1 MISIQELWDRLR
13 LAQEKHNVDVAL
25 CYRHAVDAYNRSDY
39 PSVLFWYRQA
49 RMCESVAELR
59 TAH

>member
-39 PSVLFWYRQA
+39 PSVLSGIGKLECA
-49 RMCESVAELR
+49 NP
-59 TAH
+59 